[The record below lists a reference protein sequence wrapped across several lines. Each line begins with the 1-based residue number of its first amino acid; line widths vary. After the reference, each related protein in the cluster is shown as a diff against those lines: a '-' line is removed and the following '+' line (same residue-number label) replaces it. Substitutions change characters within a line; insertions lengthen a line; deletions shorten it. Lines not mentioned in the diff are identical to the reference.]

1 MDVPTAETVLLASA
15 AVGVPD
21 WYVKWWYAEMTTR
34 DWTKVDGSPVGN
46 RNWRPVLKSW
56 WNRDEKDAAHLQEIR
71 EKYEKKVVIP
81 KVYKPWYG
89 MKEGATDLSRPFFC
103 LCDPSGIHT

>member
-81 KVYKPWYG
+81 KVYKPEDW
-89 MKEGATDLSRPFFC
+89 A
-103 LCDPSGIHT
+103 LCSERCTYYPPVNAIGVILV